1 MKIEGWSEYWNYY
14 DSLCKSINDEELIK
28 ELNEA
33 KKYVNGMTDGWYDF
47 LNAFESA
54 ISNSSGLNSKQ
65 QALSEQLITE
75 LKGRLKNR

>member
-14 DSLCKSINDEELIK
+14 DSLCKSINDEELIN

-65 QALSEQLITE
+65 QALSEQLIKE
-75 LKGRLKNR
+75 LKGTLKNR

>member
-14 DSLCKSINDEELIK
+14 DTLCKSINDEELIN

-65 QALSEQLITE
+65 QTLSEQLITE
-75 LKGRLKNR
+75 LKGTLKNR